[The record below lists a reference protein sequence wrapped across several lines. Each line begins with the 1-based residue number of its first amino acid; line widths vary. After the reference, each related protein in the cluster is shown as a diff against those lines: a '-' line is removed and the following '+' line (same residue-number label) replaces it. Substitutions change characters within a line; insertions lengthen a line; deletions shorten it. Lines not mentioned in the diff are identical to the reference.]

1 MVEKDEV
8 ATYAY
13 QGSLV
18 GIFEFYADVVGS
30 GMFLLI
36 VFQADVFDK
45 ETVLESD
52 KCKWGCLEPFCK
64 CVCPGEDDVDPDFVL
79 VESPIVQFLVNGVIT
94 GWTTALQ
101 YMHPGDVWRI
111 YIPYSLAY
119 GESGN
124 SSGSV
129 TIPGYSTLIFD
140 VELYAFKRTGSK
152 EWTKK

>member
-1 MVEKDEV
+1 MNDNV
-8 ATYAY
+8 
-13 QGSLV
+13 
-18 GIFEFYADVVGS
+18 DVPS
-30 GMFLLI
+30 
-36 VFQADVFDK
+36 
-45 ETVLESD
+45 
-52 KCKWGCLEPFCK
+52 
-64 CVCPGEDDVDPDFVL
+64 
-79 VESPIVQFLVNGVIT
+79 QFLVNGVIT